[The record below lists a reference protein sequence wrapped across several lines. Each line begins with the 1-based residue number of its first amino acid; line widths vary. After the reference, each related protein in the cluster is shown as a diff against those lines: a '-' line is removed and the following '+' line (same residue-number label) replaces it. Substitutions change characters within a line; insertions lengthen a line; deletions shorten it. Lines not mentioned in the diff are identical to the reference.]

1 MVHTV
6 VVHLKNSTVLHGF
19 YHSED
24 PSLVSSETIGITLQD
39 GKSEHGSALLA
50 GIPGDLPAT
59 MSIEMQDDSGTINIA
74 LLDTKAVFFVR
85 SFTGSP
91 KQQDVRFFDSL
102 AIHPFLWVRV
112 TFQDGEIMEGRVT
125 NGIDLLTENA
135 FRLFPVD
142 ELTNNLCLFVPK
154 HSLSNFQIIG
164 LLEEQIQQRDV
175 A

>member
-6 VVHLKNSTVLHGF
+6 VVHLKDSSILHGY

-24 PSLVSSETIGITLQD
+24 AGLISSDIVGSRSEGPSAAD
-39 GKSEHGSALLA
+39 CAPN
-50 GIPGDLPAT
+50 GIPSDLPAS
-59 MSIEMQDDSGTINIA
+59 MSIELEDGTGPVTIA
-74 LLDTKAVFFVR
+74 LQDAKAVFFVR

-102 AIHPFLWVRV
+102 SIHPHLWVRV
-112 TFQDGEIMEGRVT
+112 TFHDGEIMEGRVS

-142 ELTNNLCLFVPK
+142 ELTNNCCLFVPK
-154 HSLSNFQIIG
+154 QSLSNFQIIG
-164 LLEEQIQQRDV
+164 LLEQQVEHREV